1 MSWLVSRC
9 TSRLDVVRQQFICP
23 QCGKGE
29 ATKGNLKRHQNSH
42 RERATM
48 PCHICQKLI
57 SSSTLKVHMKIHKDE
72 KPYACS
78 HCDATFKSS
87 QALKRHTGIHTGNKT
102 SFSCLK
108 CEKNLLG
115 HGALKSHMMLHTGEK
130 PRACSYCPYQSV
142 QAVSLQCHIQNNHIR
157 EKTFHCT
164 ICDDYFFNKNH
175 MRKHYTLI
183 NENEGIPCKKCNKTF
198 LNVPKLN
205 QHIRNVHA

>member
-1 MSWLVSRC
+1 MFHTAMQSAKRTFECKKCGKILANSSSLNAHEKRHSNEKPFSCFQCNQRFTQEVALQNHQLIKH
-9 TSRLDVVRQQFICP
+9 TNEKQFICP

-29 ATKGNLKRHQNSH
+29 ATQGNLKRHQNSH

-108 CEKNLLG
+108 CEKSCQDKEHL
-115 HGALKSHMMLHTGEK
+115 SH
-130 PRACSYCPYQSV
+130 
-142 QAVSLQCHIQNNHIR
+142 I
-157 EKTFHCT
+157 
-164 ICDDYFFNKNH
+164 
-175 MRKHYTLI
+175 
-183 NENEGIPCKKCNKTF
+183 
-198 LNVPKLN
+198 
-205 QHIRNVHA
+205 